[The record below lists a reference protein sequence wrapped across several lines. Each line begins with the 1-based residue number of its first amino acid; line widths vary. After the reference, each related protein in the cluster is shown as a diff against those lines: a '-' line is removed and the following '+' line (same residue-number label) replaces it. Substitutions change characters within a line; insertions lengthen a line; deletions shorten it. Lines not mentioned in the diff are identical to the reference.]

1 MPTFTVHRLSLN
13 QDNSTEVDLFGFSFF
28 SAQIPSG
35 VKSFLEQLSAAP
47 FVNSVVAAG
56 RILFFDQLLAA
67 PLINSAIPAA
77 AVGHDHSNEPNV
89 QLNLGD
95 LGLYGVPFPRVTRST
110 SDPLKTTFP
119 FTP

>member
-1 MPTFTVHRLSLN
+1 MPTFTVHILSLN
-13 QDNSTEVDLFGFSFF
+13 QDNATEVALFGFSFF
-28 SAQIPSG
+28 SAQFPSG
-35 VKSFLEQLSAAP
+35 VKQFLSQLT
-47 FVNSVVAAG
+47 
-56 RILFFDQLLAA
+56 AA

-77 AVGHDHSNEPNV
+77 AVGHDHYNEPNV
-89 QLNLGD
+89 RLNLGD